1 MNVKNDLPSILHQ
14 KRMSHIVQGR
24 LKSSTIFMIS
34 LRIAI
39 QIALEE
45 AKVSVFPFFIGKE
58 DRMWL
63 GRSAYADDI

>member
-1 MNVKNDLPSILHQ
+1 
-14 KRMSHIVQGR
+14 
-24 LKSSTIFMIS
+24 MIS